1 MRLSEKDIEV
11 IAEQLPDNSEFQE
24 GKLPPYYSGG
34 PSRRLAAA
42 ATYAQRVFLT
52 SEQFRF
58 QRLPFEDFSAGFI
71 ARHRKLEL
79 TSKMPESGAFT
90 FGIMVRA
97 RQLDP
102 ENPQRLLGR
111 ISYQGVEL
119 PIILSSGAEERHTP
133 SVNPVVPGQGSTT
146 CWVKPAPG
154 NTLRWSQGALTA
166 RHIVESLN
174 TGDPVHFGGG
184 HLANQ
189 YFVGYLA
196 DKGACPIDAAVV
208 ELAPSELPGSL
219 SQLFIAG
226 PHKLLLPPG
235 INVNVQGAASGA
247 WTAKILRHFA
257 LPDFWGAM
265 IGQRVFLDVP
275 GMAGDSGALVQAS
288 NTGEGLGIYMG
299 TIPDGLGGHEAVC
312 QDLYQASVYLD
323 FEAYL

>member
-1 MRLSEKDIEV
+1 MRLTEKDIET
-11 IAEQLPDNSEFQE
+11 IADQLPDTREFPE

-42 ATYAQRVFLT
+42 ATYAQRMFLT

-58 QRLPFEDFSAGFI
+58 RRMPVEDFSAGFI

-79 TSKMPESGAFT
+79 TPKMPSSGAFT

-102 ENPQRLLGR
+102 ETPQRLLGH
-111 ISYQGVEL
+111 ISYQRVEL
-119 PIILSSGAEERHTP
+119 PIILSSGAEERHAP

-154 NTLRWSQGALTA
+154 NNLNWSQGALTA
-166 RHIVESLN
+166 RHIVETLN
-174 TGDPVHFGGG
+174 TGDPVQFSVG
-184 HLANQ
+184 HPANQ
-189 YFVGYLA
+189 YCVGQLA
-196 DKGACPIDAAVV
+196 DKGACPIDAAVI

-219 SQLFIAG
+219 SQLLVAG

-235 INVNVQGAASGA
+235 IDVNVHGAASGS
-247 WTAKILRHFA
+247 WTAKVLRHFA
-257 LPDFWGAM
+257 LSDFWGAM

-275 GMAGDSGALVQAS
+275 GKAGDSGALVQAS
-288 NTGEGLGIYMG
+288 LTGEGLGIYMG
-299 TIPDGLGGHEAVC
+299 IIPDGVGGHEAVC

-323 FEAYL
+323 FKAYL